1 MLELQ
6 EKIPPKGGKMMNLPA
21 QIGNIDEV
29 SALEALRAGR
39 AEEEILLKEN
49 SVTPSPDKERGQL
62 KLLPV
67 GELLS
72 AEPPEY
78 LIDNTIEVGSFG
90 VLYGDPG
97 TYKSFLALDWG
108 LSVATGLWWNGRETR
123 KGPVVCFIG
132 EGHRGYGRRIKAWSS
147 GRNRYVPDEPFFVS
161 NCPAQMLDASF
172 VDQAKNVITELEQQH
187 GTVALVIFDTV
198 ARSFGPGDENSTKDM
213 SQFISAIDNIFHPD
227 TTKLLVHH
235 TGHGDQGRARGSSA
249 LKAACDHEFSMS
261 KKGDLVVLSC
271 TKSKDSEAMKPIAFE
286 PEIVD
291 IGAPGVSVTSLYLKP
306 VDKTAVQ
313 DQVKLSPQMRQA
325 INLLQLMNRKS
336 GISCISD
343 WMNIC
348 RDEEVYTKSSFYNAI
363 KTMEEKKVITIT
375 GDYVKQY

>member
-1 MLELQ
+1 MNESNEDLKNIFSGKRHDEQQLCGVADASQ
-6 EKIPPKGGKMMNLPA
+6 ET
-21 QIGNIDEV
+21 E
-29 SALEALRAGR
+29 SRGR
-39 AEEEILLKEN
+39 
-49 SVTPSPDKERGQL
+49 L

-108 LSVATGLWWNGRETR
+108 LSVATGLWWSGRKTR
-123 KGPVVCFIG
+123 KGPVVSFIG

-147 GRNRYVPDEPFFVS
+147 GRNRYVSDEPFFVS

-187 GTVALVIFDTV
+187 GAVALVIFDTV

-261 KKGDLVVLSC
+261 KKGDMVVLSC

-325 INLLQLMNRKS
+325 TSLLQLMTRKS
-336 GISCISD
+336 HVVCLSE
-343 WMNIC
+343 W
-348 RDEEVYTKSSFYNAI
+348 RDMCVEEQIYTRTAFYTATKTLEDKLII
-363 KTMEEKKVITIT
+363 KITD
-375 GDYVKQY
+375 DYVKLS